1 MSTQNVSNVGTTEH
15 EPPEMVWEV
24 LVEVSFNP
32 RLSADDVEKLHNK
45 LERRLN
51 KLVRD
56 TLGSNQFDGGL
67 VATVSSLRGRG
78 EETPLF
84 PLVAGNA
91 RFTCNLDVVQMVE
104 RLCHESDLRE
114 LAFDASGRAYE
125 LEPEI
130 VYVRHPAH
138 DGQAVAAM
146 PDADAVE
153 RQARAHRQAMRST
166 SGPLA
171 RNLVRSQQER
181 GAA

>member
-1 MSTQNVSNVGTTEH
+1 MSTQHVSNVGTTEH

-32 RLSADDVEKLHNK
+32 RLTAEHVEKLHNK
-45 LERRLN
+45 LERQLN
-51 KLVRD
+51 RLVRD

-114 LAFDASGRAYE
+114 LAFDARGRAYE

-130 VYVRHPAH
+130 VYVRHPER
-138 DGQAVAAM
+138 DGQAAARM

-153 RQARAHRQAMRST
+153 RQAAAHRQ
-166 SGPLA
+166 
-171 RNLVRSQQER
+171 R
-181 GAA
+181 GRDAA

>member
-1 MSTQNVSNVGTTEH
+1 
-15 EPPEMVWEV
+15 MVWEV

-32 RLSADDVEKLHNK
+32 RLSAEDVEKLHNR
-45 LERRLN
+45 LEGRLN

-114 LAFDASGRAYE
+114 LAFDARGRAYE

-130 VYVRHPAH
+130 VYVRHPER
-138 DGQAVAAM
+138 DGQAAASM

-153 RQARAHRQAMRST
+153 RQAAAHRQAMS
-166 SGPLA
+166 SMGGPLP
-171 RNLVRSQQER
+171 REPTRSQR
-181 GAA
+181 GRDAA